1 MDSSLV
7 LPFGQNVA
15 LRVRLNRLDMPSS
28 RPLSSAGGLSGE
40 PRGAVLAGACSAPD
54 APDACLVL
62 FDKPAILLVLIPV
75 ASPAADPP
83 STSLIRLVCNHKLGS
98 LGKVFDEDGTSVW

>member
-28 RPLSSAGGLSGE
+28 RPLSSAGGRSGE
-40 PRGAVLAGACSAPD
+40 PRGAVLAGAPD
-54 APDACLVL
+54 APGACLVL
-62 FDKPAILLVLIPV
+62 FDRPAILLVLIPV

-83 STSLIRLVCNHKLGS
+83 STLLIRLVCNHKLGS
-98 LGKVFDEDGTSVW
+98 AGKVFDGDGTSVG